1 MNTAIWTT
9 VFGSLGI
16 IVSVFE
22 SKKGKFLGKC
32 ARAWAKVILF
42 SGGIKYTVKNLD
54 NLNLSSSY
62 IFAGNHSSGFD
73 ILLGFAGL
81 PFWIV
86 SIAKIE
92 LRSILILG
100 TVMRIAG
107 HIFVDRKN
115 HENAMASLK
124 KASISLKK
132 LPRSVLLYPEGTRTR
147 DGSIQKFKP
156 GGLLLAVETGIP
168 IVPIYYSGTYS
179 ILKQGSWK
187 VNNQKLKLIIG
198 KPIFTEKYSFETR
211 RELAKKVQFE
221 VVKLSKTSKEKKE
234 NVIVD
239 K

>member
-1 MNTAIWTT
+1 LGL
-9 VFGSLGI
+9 FGI
-16 IVSVFE
+16 IISIFE

-32 ARAWAKVILF
+32 ARIWAKVILF
-42 SGGIKYTVKNLD
+42 NGGVKYTVKNLD
-54 NLNLSSSY
+54 NLNLSNSY

-92 LRSILILG
+92 LRSVFVLG
-100 TVMRIAG
+100 FVMRVAG

-115 HENAMASLK
+115 HESAMSSLK
-124 KASISLKK
+124 KASVSLKK
-132 LPRSVLLYPEGTRTR
+132 NPRSILLYPEGTRTK
-147 DGSIQKFKP
+147 DGSIQNFKP
-156 GGLLLAVETGIP
+156 GGLLLAVETGMP

-179 ILKQGSWK
+179 ILNRGSWK
-187 VNNQKLKLIIG
+187 LNNQNLKLIIG

-221 VVKLSKTSKEKKE
+221 VVKLSNTFKE
-234 NVIVD
+234 
-239 K
+239 

>member
-1 MNTAIWTT
+1 MRYIWILINTAFWTT
-9 VFGSLGI
+9 ILGLFGI
-16 IVSVFE
+16 IISIFE

-32 ARAWAKVILF
+32 ARIWAKVILF
-42 SGGIKYTVKNLD
+42 NGGVKYTVKNLD
-54 NLNLSSSY
+54 NLNLSNSY

-92 LRSILILG
+92 LRSVFVLG
-100 TVMRIAG
+100 FVMRVAG

-115 HENAMASLK
+115 HESAMSSLK
-124 KASISLKK
+124 KASVSLKK
-132 LPRSVLLYPEGTRTR
+132 NPRSILLYPEGTRTK
-147 DGSIQKFKP
+147 DGSIQNFKP
-156 GGLLLAVETGIP
+156 GGLLLAVETGMP

-179 ILKQGSWK
+179 ILNRGSWK
-187 VNNQKLKLIIG
+187 LNNQNLKLIIG

-221 VVKLSKTSKEKKE
+221 VVKLSNTFKE
-234 NVIVD
+234 
-239 K
+239 

>member
-1 MNTAIWTT
+1 MGL
-9 VFGSLGI
+9 FGI
-16 IVSVFE
+16 IISIFE

-32 ARAWAKVILF
+32 ARIWAKVILF
-42 SGGIKYTVKNLD
+42 NGGVKYTVKNLD
-54 NLNLSSSY
+54 NLNLSNSY

-92 LRSILILG
+92 LRSVFVLG
-100 TVMRIAG
+100 FVMRVAG

-115 HENAMASLK
+115 HERAMSSLK
-124 KASISLKK
+124 KASVSLKK
-132 LPRSVLLYPEGTRTR
+132 NPRSILLYPEGTRTK
-147 DGSIQKFKP
+147 DGSIQNFKP
-156 GGLLLAVETGIP
+156 GGLLLAVETGMP

-179 ILKQGSWK
+179 ILNRGSWK
-187 VNNQKLKLIIG
+187 LNNQNLKLIIG

-221 VVKLSKTSKEKKE
+221 VVKLSNTFKE
-234 NVIVD
+234 
-239 K
+239 